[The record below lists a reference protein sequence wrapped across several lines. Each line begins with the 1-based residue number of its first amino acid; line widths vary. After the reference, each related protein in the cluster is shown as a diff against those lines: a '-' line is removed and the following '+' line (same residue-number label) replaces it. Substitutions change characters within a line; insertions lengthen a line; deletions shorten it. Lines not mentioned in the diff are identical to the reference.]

1 MSPRAEANRLIYGAA
16 LLYSSL
22 GAFQVYLT
30 GHAASRFFRLPLEK
44 RRRLQRYVYLLA
56 FILLISITRFILY
69 IRETTVN
76 LTDWPDR
83 TLAADAIPLSPP
95 ELVISYTAT
104 TLQALVGDAFLV
116 WRASLLWNHNR
127 ILKWF
132 PVAIYAVYL
141 GVSIFS
147 TVLKVHAWKEN
158 FIAFSQLDG
167 PNPDIE
173 MANHMLLVARIAL
186 RRLFILDFV
195 ASVVVSGI
203 TTWLIIIRL
212 LLAKRKMQRIVREL
226 GGDAFRSTL
235 PYGRV
240 ITLLLESAL
249 PFTLVGVAGAIA
261 TAFIDADAGGVD
273 KASQGSIV
281 MYAIWCNSL
290 AFGPQ
295 LIIFQILSEATWT
308 TNPTTHNP
316 PPFSQPIRFTHDTL
330 ILTPTRSRR
339 STDDSRWHRSGEG
352 IQGHKH
358 ENGWRT
364 CVQHPFM
371 GATYPWIFPPH
382 PLVHPRSTSS
392 PQSHGRPFT

>member
-30 GHAASRFFRLPLEK
+30 GHAASRFFRLPLE
-44 RRRLQRYVYLLA
+44 
-56 FILLISITRFILY
+56 
-69 IRETTVN
+69 ETTVN

-83 TLAADAIPLSPP
+83 TLAADAISLSPP

-141 GVSIFS
+141 
-147 TVLKVHAWKEN
+147 
-158 FIAFSQLDG
+158 AFS
-167 PNPDIE
+167 PRSSKS
-173 MANHMLLVARIAL
+173 MLGRRTSLPSRSSTDQILTLKWPITCFLSPRIAL

-226 GGDAFRSTL
+226 GGDAFKSTL

-339 STDDSRWHRSGEG
+339 STDDSRWRLPGEVLEPLPSISAQLVERSKG
-352 IQGHKH
+352 
-358 ENGWRT
+358 
-364 CVQHPFM
+364 
-371 GATYPWIFPPH
+371 
-382 PLVHPRSTSS
+382 
-392 PQSHGRPFT
+392 